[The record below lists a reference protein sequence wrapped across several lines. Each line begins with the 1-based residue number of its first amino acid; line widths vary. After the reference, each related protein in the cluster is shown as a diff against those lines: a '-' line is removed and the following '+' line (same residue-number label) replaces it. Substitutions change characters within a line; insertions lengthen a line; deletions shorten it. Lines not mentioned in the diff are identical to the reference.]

1 MINGSDAAD
10 QVVRYTLEGTEI
22 ALKLSGLAA
31 KNVAAFLIAI
41 LNESKKTRGKAGI
54 ERMLREGKPLKIFQ
68 IPTDQLKMFS
78 RESKRYGFLFKALL
92 DKRNPA
98 PETDIMV
105 FAKDAAKINRVLD
118 RLSIAVV
125 DAGAIESEIME
136 GRGENGPFVP
146 ASENPS
152 EISSPSRIA
161 STPGR
166 SREEGGKPSV
176 KKLLEE
182 LRQEG
187 KKPPSRMGAIS
198 SRRISAP
205 SARESPKRRCGELDG
220 AET

>member
-92 DKRNPA
+92 DNRNPA

-146 ASENPS
+146 ASENLS
-152 EISSPSRIA
+152 EISSPSRSA

-166 SREEGGKPSV
+166 SREEGGRPSV

-187 KKPPSRMGAIS
+187 KKAAVKDGRNIQQAHQ
-198 SRRISAP
+198 RLKRKRI
-205 SARESPKRRCGELDG
+205 PKAKVR
-220 AET
+220 

>member
-68 IPTDQLKMFS
+68 IPTDQLKMLS

-92 DKRNPA
+92 DNRNPA

-146 ASENPS
+146 ASENLS

-187 KKPPSRMGAIS
+187 KKAAVKDGRNIQQAHQ
-198 SRRISAP
+198 R
-205 SARESPKRRCGELDG
+205 PKRKRIPK
-220 AET
+220 AKVR

>member
-146 ASENPS
+146 ASENLS

-187 KKPPSRMGAIS
+187 KKAAVKDGRNIQQAHQ
-198 SRRISAP
+198 R
-205 SARESPKRRCGELDG
+205 PKRKRIPK
-220 AET
+220 AKVR